1 MHLVGKADKS
11 GTRSIEMNCGNHR
24 TAVIPFSGT
33 GLTTYTPTWARDAG
47 DAPEQDARNLL
58 LPGSAQRDMED
69 TTLSQQSHRASEVGM
84 LQAINTLASV
94 HQGRYSAVGARWD
107 VSNLQRAIC
116 QISDRAKALPQR

>member
-1 MHLVGKADKS
+1 M
-11 GTRSIEMNCGNHR
+11 
-24 TAVIPFSGT
+24 
-33 GLTTYTPTWARDAG
+33 TYTPTRARDAG

-58 LPGSAQRDMED
+58 GSAQRDMED
-69 TTLSQQSHRASEVGM
+69 TLSQQSHRASEVGM